1 MVEFMPLVL
10 TRMPGGNCHWQFRSL
25 VLCPLLCVMSVGC
38 CYPSLFVDSTSVEL
52 KTTSLFPS
60 SEQDWDTKEA
70 EVQKV
75 TFKPTLST
83 FDEDI
88 LKQLNLKDDRKRA
101 PTYWY

>member
-1 MVEFMPLVL
+1 MCDVCWVL
-10 TRMPGGNCHWQFRSL
+10 L
-25 VLCPLLCVMSVGC
+25 
-38 CYPSLFVDSTSVEL
+38 PSLFVDSTSVEL
-52 KTTSLFPS
+52 KMTSLFPS